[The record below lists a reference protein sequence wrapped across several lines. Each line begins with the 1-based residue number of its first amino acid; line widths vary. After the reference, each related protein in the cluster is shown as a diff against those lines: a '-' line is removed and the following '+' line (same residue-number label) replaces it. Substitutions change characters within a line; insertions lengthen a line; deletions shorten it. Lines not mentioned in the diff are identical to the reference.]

1 MSPNDLCVL
10 QKDRKVVDML
20 TSQRR
25 EEVLVG
31 SDVAERM
38 NRVGCKMM
46 KISMMTSS
54 MWFVLGGNFYHLNFN
69 DVNLMGLVLACSD
82 EMGC

>member
-1 MSPNDLCVL
+1 
-10 QKDRKVVDML
+10 ML

-46 KISMMTSS
+46 KISMTSS
-54 MWFVLGGNFYHLNFN
+54 MWLVLGGNFYHLNFS
-69 DVNLMGLVLACSD
+69 DVNLMGLVLAVVMRRGVEEAGIVQFSNRLL
-82 EMGC
+82 

>member
-1 MSPNDLCVL
+1 MIL
-10 QKDRKVVDML
+10 QISRKVVVML

-46 KISMMTSS
+46 KIKMKIKIKIKMKI
-54 MWFVLGGNFYHLNFN
+54 GGGSRWKRC
-69 DVNLMGLVLACSD
+69 V
-82 EMGC
+82 

>member
-1 MSPNDLCVL
+1 
-10 QKDRKVVDML
+10 ML

-38 NRVGCKMM
+38 NRVGCKMTKMM
-46 KISMMTSS
+46 KIMKIKMKHYVNSTQYQEDSMT
-54 MWFVLGGNFYHLNFN
+54 
-69 DVNLMGLVLACSD
+69 
-82 EMGC
+82 

>member
-1 MSPNDLCVL
+1 MVL
-10 QKDRKVVDML
+10 QIGRKVVDML

-46 KISMMTSS
+46 KISMTSS
-54 MWFVLGGNFYHLNFN
+54 MWLVLGGNFYHLNFN